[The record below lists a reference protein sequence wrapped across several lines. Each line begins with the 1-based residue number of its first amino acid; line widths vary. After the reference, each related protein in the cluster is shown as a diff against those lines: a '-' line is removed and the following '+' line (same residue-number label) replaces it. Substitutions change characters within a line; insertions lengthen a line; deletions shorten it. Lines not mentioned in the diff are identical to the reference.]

1 MYSFLLCVY
10 SCRQLADV
18 GGKSSADSC
27 GTFCR
32 TSVCPP
38 FLKINIAKAGADQ
51 RHKIFL
57 AEYMF
62 SDIIYANFIFQA
74 TTLQQITKFT
84 AEDLYIFYSHS
95 PSLQK

>member
-10 SCRQLADV
+10 SCCQLADV
-18 GGKSSADSC
+18 GGESSADSY

-38 FLKINIAKAGADQ
+38 FCKINIAKAGADE
-51 RHKIFL
+51 RHKTIL

-62 SDIIYANFIFQA
+62 SYIIYANFIFQV

-84 AEDLYIFYSHS
+84 AADL
-95 PSLQK
+95 